1 MQGAGP
7 FTGWPFGADRW
18 FWLDVAEDA
27 GDASDADM
35 KRTTMTDQT
44 GKKMDETVRRQRLQ
58 GPKVSPKVQCH
69 RRYAADDHQRL
80 SGASIPF
87 EAQYRASR

>member
-1 MQGAGP
+1 
-7 FTGWPFGADRW
+7 
-18 FWLDVAEDA
+18 
-27 GDASDADM
+27 
-35 KRTTMTDQT
+35 
-44 GKKMDETVRRQRLQ
+44 MDEPVRRQRLQ